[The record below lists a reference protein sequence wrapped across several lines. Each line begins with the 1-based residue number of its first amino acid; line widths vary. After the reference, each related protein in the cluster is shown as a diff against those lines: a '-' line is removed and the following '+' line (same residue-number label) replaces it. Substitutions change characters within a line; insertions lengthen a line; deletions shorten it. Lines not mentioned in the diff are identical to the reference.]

1 MDVIDG
7 SILALS
13 RGAGKNGTKSI
24 AKRGSVHRGESRNDR
39 NGDWGRDLVLYVAR
53 RRARMTLK
61 ISRRTTGGETTQS
74 LPCPQWSWQGQPNPE
89 EALCSRCA
97 HNMRGGGVRDCCPG
111 SEERQRLLQNPTA
124 FRIPSNVQGTI
135 GEGR

>member
-24 AKRGSVHRGESRNDR
+24 AKRGSVHQGESRNDR

-61 ISRRTTGGETTQS
+61 KLGQAVGGPDYRS
-74 LPCPQWSWQGQPNPE
+74 VG
-89 EALCSRCA
+89 
-97 HNMRGGGVRDCCPG
+97 
-111 SEERQRLLQNPTA
+111 
-124 FRIPSNVQGTI
+124 
-135 GEGR
+135 